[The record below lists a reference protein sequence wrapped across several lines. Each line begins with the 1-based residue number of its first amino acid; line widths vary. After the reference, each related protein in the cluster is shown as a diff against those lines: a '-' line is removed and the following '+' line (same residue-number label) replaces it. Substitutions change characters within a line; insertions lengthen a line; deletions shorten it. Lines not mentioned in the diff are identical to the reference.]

1 MPDENKSAETNKS
14 NNSNGKDKSTS
25 ANLEASTNSNFAIA
39 TENES
44 VDEIGNENKQDES
57 IDINMKDERPARQDK
72 NAQEFFEV
80 MKSSFK
86 I

>member
-25 ANLEASTNSNFAIA
+25 ANLEAITNSNFAIA
-39 TENES
+39 TDQS